1 MTPHALLRFLGRPA
15 LAGLVWAALGATSF
29 RPVHARQD
37 SLPQGDRQAFPAPAA
52 LEGELVAEVPLEV
65 EGSWL
70 IVPVRGR
77 GKTFRFIFDTGSSSG
92 SVSESLARRHGLRA
106 IGEARLSGAS
116 GRDRV
121 SVVDGWWLRLGSAS
135 TGDREK
141 FVLGDDVLSDGDDR
155 RFDGIIGTDLLRRYD
170 VLIDAPAGLLRLY
183 RPGTAGSEGGP
194 VVGPSLA
201 VPFERLRRGI
211 IQLEVSVN
219 GHPVAAVLDTGSP
232 TVLLN
237 PIAADAVGLTLAEEP
252 LSEGARGVGSKA
264 VTTYG
269 GRVDA
274 IQVGETRFESVDVEV
289 ADLPIFGRLGL
300 GGRAAMLLG
309 SPVLLGCPLLI
320 SYKERALRF
329 CRLSPAPDTV
339 PESTDSQR
347 RLWQQ
352 VCERCRPDAADLFAP
367 LQPREAVPAVR
378 TVTAFLRLD
387 REAYRRQLA
396 EGAALLRRAR
406 SVYEAAGYEVQT
418 VRIAT
423 QPFPEYAAGLTGE
436 EALSLFRE
444 LDAIAAEEGF
454 ILAIGPAM
462 HAAGAGEA
470 AGGAA
475 GAGEAELLVE
485 ILSATSSISASL
497 TVADER
503 GVRWD
508 AVAAAAGVMRGLA
521 DRTPGGERNFGFAA
535 AAVVAPHTPFFPA
548 AYHDGSRRSFAV
560 GLQSANVVRDA
571 FRAAPDPASARAAL
585 TDRLGEHAR
594 AVELLARRIQEETGW
609 GYLGIDLSPAP
620 LGDVSI
626 GAAIESFTGVP
637 FGSPGTLAAAAL
649 VTDALGAIDVKA
661 TGYSGLMIPVLEDE
675 VLARRWTEGVLTL
688 EDLLAYSSVCAA
700 GLDTVP
706 LPGDATVAELE
717 RIIGDIASL
726 AVKLRKPLTARLI
739 PVPGKRAGQQ
749 TEFHNPLLT
758 DVKLQPLH

>member
-1 MTPHALLRFLGRPA
+1 M
-15 LAGLVWAALGATSF
+15 LAGLVWAALVAMSV

-37 SLPQGDRQAFPAPAA
+37 SLTHGDRQAFPAPVA
-52 LEGELVAEVPLEV
+52 LEGDLVAEVPLEV
-65 EGSWL
+65 EGNWL
-70 IVPVRGR
+70 IVPVWGR
-77 GKTFRFIFDTGSSSG
+77 GETLRFILDTGASSG
-92 SVSESLARRHGLRA
+92 SISESLARRHRLRA
-106 IGEARLSGAS
+106 VGEARLSGAS
-116 GRDRV
+116 GSDRV
-121 SVVDGWWLRLGSAS
+121 SVVDVRWLRLGRAS

-141 FVLGDDVLSDGDDR
+141 FVLGDHVLSDGDDH
-155 RFDGIIGTDLLRRYD
+155 RFDGIVGADLLRYYD

-183 RPGTAGSEGGP
+183 RPGTTDSEGGP

-211 IQLEVSVN
+211 IQLDVSVN
-219 GHPVAAVLDTGSP
+219 GHPVAALLDTGSP

-264 VTTYG
+264 ITTYG
-269 GRVDA
+269 ARVDA
-274 IQVGETRFESVDVEV
+274 IQIGETRFESVDVEV

-300 GGRAAMLLG
+300 GGRPAMLLG

-329 CRLSPAPDTV
+329 CRPSPAPETV
-339 PESTDSQR
+339 R
-347 RLWQQ
+347 RG
-352 VCERCRPDAADLFAP
+352 
-367 LQPREAVPAVR
+367 AVPAVR
-378 TVTAFLRLD
+378 TVTAFLQLD
-387 REAYRRQLA
+387 REAYREQLA

-418 VRIAT
+418 IRIAT
-423 QPFPEYAAGLTGE
+423 QPFGEYAAGLTGE
-436 EALSLFRE
+436 EALSFFEE

-462 HAAGAGEA
+462 HAAEAGEAAGDAAEAGEA
-470 AGGAA
+470 AGGA
-475 GAGEAELLVE
+475 GETGEAELLVE

-521 DRTPGGERNFGFAA
+521 DRTFGGERNFGFAA
-535 AAVVAPHTPFFPA
+535 AAFVPPHTPFFPA

-585 TDRLGEHAR
+585 TDALGEHAR

-609 GYLGIDLSPAP
+609 EYVGIDLSPAP

-706 LPGDATVAELE
+706 LPGDATLAELE

-739 PVPGKRAGQQ
+739 PVRGKRAGQR
-749 TEFHNPLLT
+749 TEFDNPLLT
-758 DVKLQPLH
+758 DVRLQPLH

>member
-1 MTPHALLRFLGRPA
+1 MTRHTLLRFLGRPA
-15 LAGLVWAALGATSF
+15 LAGLVWAVLAATSF

-37 SLPQGDRQAFPAPAA
+37 SLPDGDRPAFPAPTA
-52 LEGELVAEVPLEV
+52 LEGKLVAEVPLEV

-70 IVPVRGR
+70 IVPVWGR
-77 GKTFRFIFDTGSSSG
+77 GETLRFIFDTGSSSG
-92 SVSESLARRHGLRA
+92 SVSESLARRHGLRVV
-106 IGEARLSGAS
+106 GEARLSGAS

-121 SVVDGWWLRLGSAS
+121 SVVDARWLRLGSAS
-135 TGDREK
+135 TGGREK
-141 FVLGDDVLSDGDDR
+141 FVLADHVLSDGDGR
-155 RFDGIIGTDLLRRYD
+155 RFDGIIGADLLRYYD

-183 RPGTAGSEGGP
+183 RPGTAGLEGGP
-194 VVGPSLA
+194 VVGPTLA
-201 VPFERLRRGI
+201 VPFERLRRGLI
-211 IQLEVSVN
+211 RLEVSVN
-219 GHPVAAVLDTGSP
+219 GHPVTAVLDTGSP

-237 PIAADAVGLTLAEEP
+237 LIAADAVGLTLAEEP

-264 VTTYG
+264 ITTYG
-269 GRVDA
+269 ARVDA

-300 GGRAAMLLG
+300 GGRPAMLLG

-329 CRLSPAPDTV
+329 CRPSPAPETV
-339 PESTDSQR
+339 R
-347 RLWQQ
+347 
-352 VCERCRPDAADLFAP
+352 
-367 LQPREAVPAVR
+367 REAVPAVR
-378 TVTAFLRLD
+378 TVTAFLNLD
-387 REAYRRQLA
+387 REAYREQLA

-418 VRIAT
+418 IRIAT
-423 QPFPEYAAGLTGE
+423 QPFQKYAAGLTGE
-436 EALSLFRE
+436 QALSFFRE

-462 HAAGAGEA
+462 HSRVDGGGEA

-548 AYHDGSRRSFAV
+548 AYHDGSRRWFAV

-706 LPGDATVAELE
+706 LPGDATLAELE

-739 PVPGKRAGQQ
+739 PVPGKRAGQR
-749 TEFHNPLLT
+749 TEFHNPLLN

>member
-1 MTPHALLRFLGRPA
+1 M
-15 LAGLVWAALGATSF
+15 LAGLVWAALVAMSV

-37 SLPQGDRQAFPAPAA
+37 SLTHGDRQAFPAPVA
-52 LEGELVAEVPLEV
+52 LEGDLVAEVPLEV
-65 EGSWL
+65 EGNWL
-70 IVPVRGR
+70 IVPVWGR
-77 GKTFRFIFDTGSSSG
+77 GETLRFILDTGASSG
-92 SVSESLARRHGLRA
+92 SISESLARRHRLRA
-106 IGEARLSGAS
+106 VGEARLSGAS
-116 GRDRV
+116 GSDRV
-121 SVVDGWWLRLGSAS
+121 SVVDVRWLRLGRAS

-141 FVLGDDVLSDGDDR
+141 FVLGDHVLSDGDDH
-155 RFDGIIGTDLLRRYD
+155 RFDGIVGADLLRYYD

-183 RPGTAGSEGGP
+183 RPGTTGSEGGP

-201 VPFERLRRGI
+201 VPFERLRRGLI
-211 IQLEVSVN
+211 RLEVSVN

-237 PIAADAVGLTLAEEP
+237 PIAAEAVGVTLAEEP

-300 GGRAAMLLG
+300 GGRPAMLLG

-329 CRLSPAPDTV
+329 CRPSPAPETV
-339 PESTDSQR
+339 G
-347 RLWQQ
+347 
-352 VCERCRPDAADLFAP
+352 
-367 LQPREAVPAVR
+367 REAVPAVR

-387 REAYRRQLA
+387 REAYREQLA

-418 VRIAT
+418 IRIAT
-423 QPFPEYAAGLTGE
+423 QPFEEYAAGLTGE
-436 EALSLFRE
+436 GTVSFFRE

-706 LPGDATVAELE
+706 LPGDATLAELE

-739 PVPGKRAGQQ
+739 PVRGKRAGQR
-749 TEFHNPLLT
+749 TEFDNPLLT
-758 DVKLQPLH
+758 DVRLQPLH